1 MDNQVQ
7 KPEYDRLMLTLTSE
21 YALRAVVHLAQVGG
35 GPVTAPFIAE
45 RTKVPAGYL
54 QKILRTL
61 SRAGIL
67 DSQRGVGGGFLL
79 ARKPSEITV
88 LDVLSASD
96 DSIPRIRKC
105 PLDIPDHVRLCALHR
120 LLDEQLANLERVFAA
135 TSIADILN
143 EEDGIRPLC
152 QKLTTNLT

>member
-1 MDNQVQ
+1 
-7 KPEYDRLMLTLTSE
+7 MLTLTSE
-21 YALRAVVHLAQVGG
+21 YALRAVVHLAQIGG
-35 GPVTAPFIAE
+35 GPVTTPSIAE
-45 RTKVPAGYL
+45 RTKVPVGYL

-79 ARKPSEITV
+79 ARKPSDITV

-96 DSIPRIRKC
+96 DSIPRIREC
-105 PLDIPDHVRLCALHR
+105 PLGIPDHVRLCALHR
-120 LLDEQLANLERVFAA
+120 MLDEQLEHLERVFER

-143 EEDGIRPLC
+143 QEDGIRPLC
-152 QKLTTNLT
+152 QKVTTNVTMSAGQTPNKS